1 MPSNTPEE
9 KARDKQRA
17 KDRQDELDLQE
28 RVRKAVE
35 KNELEARREA
45 EKRLT
50 GITTVDNA

>member
-17 KDRQDELDLQE
+17 KDRQEELDLQE

-35 KNELEARREA
+35 KHELAERRAA